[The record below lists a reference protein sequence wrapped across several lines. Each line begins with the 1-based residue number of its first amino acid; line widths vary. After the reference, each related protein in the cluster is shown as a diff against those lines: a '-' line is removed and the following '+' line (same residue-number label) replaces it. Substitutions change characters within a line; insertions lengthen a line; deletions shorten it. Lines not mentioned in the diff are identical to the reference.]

1 MFWSA
6 LVSQKDQ
13 ALVSLNSQKDQAMAK
28 KDEALVSLNSQKDEA
43 LAKKDEALAKKD
55 ETLVS
60 LNAQKDDLFAKLT
73 VAHHKCHLLEGRNRE
88 MFRVKGI
95 FDVRGVFPFFCS
107 RISTF

>member
-60 LNAQKDDLFAKLT
+60 LNAQKDDLFAKLM

>member
-13 ALVSLNSQKDQAMAK
+13 A
-28 KDEALVSLNSQKDEA
+28 
-43 LAKKDEALAKKD
+43 
-55 ETLVS
+55 LVS

-95 FDVRGVFPFFCS
+95 FDVRGVFPFLCS